1 MKVITF
7 GRGPVNDVVIS
18 DPKVSSNFHMK
29 IVLADDG
36 SIRVVDGGSL
46 NGTYV
51 NGRKIPG
58 EMAISRGDLIRIGDT
73 MVPWEN
79 YINVPPRSG
88 DRTMPVT
95 EETNPLALAGFICS
109 FFVPVVGVVLSA
121 IGLSKANKSVS
132 KKGRGFAIA
141 GLSISIVWLVIQV
154 ILIVVG
160 VGVAGVAAST
170 LI

>member
-29 IVLADDG
+29 IIVSDDG
-36 SIRVVDGGSL
+36 KIKVVDEGSL

-51 NGRKIPG
+51 NGKRIPG
-58 EMAISRGDLIRIGDT
+58 EMYISKGDFIRIGDT

-79 YINVPPRSG
+79 YITSPGNSNPTQHVQ
-88 DRTMPVT
+88 
-95 EETNPLALAGFICS
+95 EEKNPLALAGFICS
-109 FFVPVVGVVLSA
+109 FFAYAAVVGLVLSA
-121 IGLSKANKSVS
+121 IGLSKANRSVT

-141 GLSISIVWLVIQV
+141 GLTISIVTIVS
-154 ILIVVG
+154 LIIVG
-160 VGVAGVAAST
+160 IVAAVS
-170 LI
+170 I

>member
-29 IVLADDG
+29 LIFSDDAK
-36 SIRVVDGGSL
+36 IKVVDGPNL

-51 NGRKIPG
+51 NGKRIPG
-58 EMAISRGDLIRIGDT
+58 EMYISKGDFIRIGDT

-79 YINVPPRSG
+79 YIPEGWPPEVK
-88 DRTMPVT
+88 TQLVQ
-95 EETNPLALAGFICS
+95 EEKNPLALAGFICS
-109 FFVPVVGVVLSA
+109 FFAYAAVVGLVLSA
-121 IGLSKANKSVS
+121 IGLSKANRSVS

-141 GLSISIVWLVIQV
+141 GLTISIVTIVS
-154 ILIVVG
+154 LIIVG
-160 VGVAGVAAST
+160 IVAALS
-170 LI
+170 I

>member
-29 IVLADDG
+29 IIVSDDG
-36 SIRVVDGGSL
+36 KIKVVDGNSL

-51 NGRKIPG
+51 NGKRIPG
-58 EMAISRGDLIRIGDT
+58 EMFISKGDFIRIGDT

-79 YINVPPRSG
+79 YIIIEGPEGPGGVK
-88 DRTMPVT
+88 TQLVQ
-95 EETNPLALAGFICS
+95 EEKNPLALAGFICS
-109 FFVPVVGVVLSA
+109 FFAYAAVVGLVLSA
-121 IGLSKANKSVS
+121 IGLSKANRSVS

-141 GLSISIVWLVIQV
+141 GLTISIVTIVS
-154 ILIVVG
+154 LIIVG
-160 VGVAGVAAST
+160 IVAAVS
-170 LI
+170 I

>member
-29 IVLADDG
+29 IIVSDDG
-36 SIRVVDGGSL
+36 KIKVVDEGSL

-51 NGRKIPG
+51 NGKRIPG
-58 EMAISRGDLIRIGDT
+58 EMYISKGDFIRIGDT

-79 YINVPPRSG
+79 YIHEPGGGGTGGGTTQLVQ
-88 DRTMPVT
+88 
-95 EETNPLALAGFICS
+95 EEKNPLALAGFICS
-109 FFVPVVGVVLSA
+109 FFAYAAVVGLVLSA
-121 IGLSKANKSVS
+121 IGLSKANRSVT

-141 GLSISIVWLVIQV
+141 GLTISIVTIVS
-154 ILIVVG
+154 LIIVG
-160 VGVAGVAAST
+160 IVAAVS
-170 LI
+170 I

>member
-29 IVLADDG
+29 IIFSDDAK
-36 SIRVVDGGSL
+36 IKVVDGHST

-51 NGRKIPG
+51 NGKRIPG
-58 EMAISRGDLIRIGDT
+58 EMYISKGDFIRIGDT

-79 YINVPPRSG
+79 YIPEGWPHIEDGGSG
-88 DRTMPVT
+88 TTQHVR
-95 EETNPLALAGFICS
+95 EEKNPLALAGFICS
-109 FFVPVVGVVLSA
+109 FFAYASVVGLVLSA
-121 IGLSKANKSVS
+121 IGLSKANRSVT

-141 GLSISIVWLVIQV
+141 GLTISIVWVV
-154 ILIVVG
+154 TLIIVG
-160 VGVAGVAAST
+160 IVAAVS
-170 LI
+170 I